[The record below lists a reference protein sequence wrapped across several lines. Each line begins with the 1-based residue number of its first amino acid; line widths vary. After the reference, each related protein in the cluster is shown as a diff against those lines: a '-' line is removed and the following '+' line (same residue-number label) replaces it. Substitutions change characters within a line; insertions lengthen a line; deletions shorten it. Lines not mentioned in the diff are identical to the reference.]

1 MKKYAILLLTSLTF
15 GVSNAQEIKDA
26 LRYAQDNL
34 NGTARFRAMGGAFGA
49 LGGDL
54 SSLNV
59 NPAGSAIFSN
69 NQVAVTL
76 SNFDTKNNATYFGTQ
91 TSEKEN
97 SFDLNQAGGVFVF
110 KNQNTNSNWKKFSLA
125 VNYDNQN
132 KFNNS
137 VFSAGVNPTNSI
149 DRYFLYYSNNGN
161 NGAAVPQEFV
171 NTVSGESIS
180 DLYGYLGSNLPNN
193 QYPKLNGFTM

>member
-1 MKKYAILLLTSLTF
+1 MKKYTILLFTSLTF

-54 SSLNV
+54 SALNV
-59 NPAGSAIFSN
+59 NPAGSAIFTN

-76 SNFDTKNNATYFGTQ
+76 SNYDTKNNATYFGTQ

-97 SFDLNQAGGVFVF
+97 SFDLNQAGGV
-110 KNQNTNSNWKKFSLA
+110 L
-125 VNYDNQN
+125 
-132 KFNNS
+132 
-137 VFSAGVNPTNSI
+137 
-149 DRYFLYYSNNGN
+149 FLKIKIQIAIGKS
-161 NGAAVPQEFV
+161 FR
-171 NTVSGESIS
+171 
-180 DLYGYLGSNLPNN
+180 LR
-193 QYPKLNGFTM
+193 